1 MKNYF
6 QLVNSFYGEVYF
18 RISKHLGITISEV
31 IRKKFTLDIKFLI
44 MRYSQEI
51 RAEIKRAKKIE
62 EETKEF
68 N

>member
-31 IRKKFTLDIKFLI
+31 IKKKFTFDIKFLI

>member
-62 EETKEF
+62 DETKEF

>member
-31 IRKKFTLDIKFLI
+31 IKKKFTLDIKFLI